1 MKKLL
6 LIVLFFVVGCSNKLE
21 CTYENKSTKYVEKQ
35 SVIIKFNENSPKSM
49 ETTLAFISDDE
60 EMFSMLKSNIES
72 VKNNLDSDISGKV
85 EEKDNS
91 ISLIISKKIDKD
103 EKVVDGTND
112 YEGIKSYFI
121 DKGYT
126 CK

>member
-1 MKKLL
+1 MSSKRAVSIYTLTNTAHFPIPLL
-6 LIVLFFVVGCSNKLE
+6 GFNVASLLNCSYL
-21 CTYENKSTKYVEKQ
+21 TDA
-35 SVIIKFNENSPKSM
+35 
-49 ETTLAFISDDE
+49 TTWIW
-60 EMFSMLKSNIES
+60 
-72 VKNNLDSDISGKV
+72 
-85 EEKDNS
+85 

>member
-1 MKKLL
+1 
-6 LIVLFFVVGCSNKLE
+6 
-21 CTYENKSTKYVEKQ
+21 
-35 SVIIKFNENSPKSM
+35 M